1 MADIPTIVWVLAG
14 VLVAAWLLRRLA
26 RRLVRLLLLVA
37 LVAGGIWLW
46 TGGDLPGLLQGLAIP
61 RD

>member
-26 RRLVRLLLLVA
+26 RRLLRLLLLLA
-37 LVAGGIWLW
+37 LVGGGIWLW
-46 TGGDLPGLLQGLAIP
+46 TGGDLSGLLQGLAIP

>member
-1 MADIPTIVWVLAG
+1 MPDLPYVLGVLAA
-14 VLVAAWLLRRLA
+14 VLAAAWLVRRMA

-37 LVAGGIWLW
+37 LAGGAIWLW
-46 TGGDLPGLLQGLAIP
+46 TGGDLSGLLPGLAIP